1 MLTEINHYQRWKIVC
16 SHSSALHF
24 VYPVRCN
31 IFYRRNEWTISEEMA
46 TDTELNEVL
55 RSKRICRFC
64 LTQDEPLSNLY
75 SNENRKNCRAP
86 LPLQIMACVSIEVC
100 EFKSLLF
107 YCQLILINVC
117 LSVLIVITKQIVRFG
132 YVVVDSVNEWH
143 FLCVTLIIQWIVD
156 LSVLKAL
163 G

>member
-1 MLTEINHYQRWKIVC
+1 
-16 SHSSALHF
+16 
-24 VYPVRCN
+24 
-31 IFYRRNEWTISEEMA
+31 MA

-107 YCQLILINVC
+107 YCQLNIDQC
-117 LSVLIVITKQIVRFG
+117 LFI
-132 YVVVDSVNEWH
+132 SVNCDNKTNRSVR
-143 FLCVTLIIQWIVD
+143 LCCC
-156 LSVLKAL
+156 
-163 G
+163 

>member
-1 MLTEINHYQRWKIVC
+1 
-16 SHSSALHF
+16 
-24 VYPVRCN
+24 
-31 IFYRRNEWTISEEMA
+31 MA

-143 FLCVTLIIQWIVD
+143 FLCATLIIQWIVD